1 MAQPDW
7 RTPCCK
13 RQTSMHKHILPE
25 WSNACQAP
33 LVRDRMLW
41 RHSRVQHAATA
52 SEPAMSTSA
61 RAVSRAITHSDQT
74 YRKMLHSDGAVPCSS
89 TTSQRL
95 GVQACIRS
103 HLDKL
108 GKQKAALSPAAVLLM
123 ALMSACPVACGVHA
137 AAARLSP
144 ARAMPA
150 SKLYRGI
157 SRLLRARA
165 GVYHYAIM

>member
-1 MAQPDW
+1 MACAVAESSMQQP
-7 RTPCCK
+7 
-13 RQTSMHKHILPE
+13 Q
-25 WSNACQAP
+25 
-33 LVRDRMLW
+33 
-41 RHSRVQHAATA
+41 TA
-52 SEPAMSTSA
+52 SEPARSTLA
-61 RAVSRAITHSDQT
+61 KAVFKAIARNDQTYGTIQQCDRAVS
-74 YRKMLHSDGAVPCSS
+74 CSS

-123 ALMSACPVACGVHA
+123 ALISACPVACGVHA

-150 SKLYRGI
+150 SKLCRGI
-157 SRLLRARA
+157 SRLLRAHA
-165 GVYHYAIM
+165 GVYHCATI